1 MRNKKNR
8 EVAAMC
14 DSAKEH
20 KAKIQIRTLSKA
32 LPEYLKPYKN
42 TIILMLCSVFLAA
55 FSVLFIGHALSYF
68 IDKALSAG
76 KLEGLSSA
84 LLMLSG
90 AVTIL
95 TGASAARYYYTQA
108 LGVRVVADM
117 RQHIFQHLMYV
128 PINFFDQHK
137 SSELVSQ
144 LSTDTS
150 LIQTMIGGS
159 ISVAM
164 RNVIMLFC
172 GLGMLLYTSPKLS
185 LIMLFLLP
193 ILIVCIMLFA
203 RRLKGDSREIQHMI
217 TELFGKTGEIFR
229 NIQMVKSYNN
239 ETFETENHH
248 GQSQKIIDKSL
259 KQTFIR
265 ALFTSF
271 VIASVFGSIGIILF
285 VGGKNVIEGSM
296 TAGQLG
302 TFIFTSALCAGAFGS
317 LTEIFG
323 ELQKAANAMERI
335 EALLKLPHEN
345 KKGLV
350 GFSGANHPRI
360 KFSDVAFF
368 YPNDKH
374 KPVLNNI
381 SFEILPGKINAIVGP
396 SGSGKSTILKLL
408 LRFYEAQSGSITI
421 NSQDINDY
429 DIQDLRHQFAYVSQ
443 DPYIFSSS
451 VYDNIAYAKPQAQS
465 EEIIDA
471 ARLANA
477 LGFIENLPEGF
488 DTLVGENGIKLSGG
502 QKQRISIARAIL
514 KNPQILLLDEATSA
528 LDSQNEQAIRKAL
541 HNLMQDRTTI
551 VISHRLSTVK
561 NADRIIVIEDGK
573 IGEIGRHDELVRL
586 GGTYKKLANIQLAE
600 ANDTENTKLDEGTDV
615 A

>member
-1 MRNKKNR
+1 MF
-8 EVAAMC
+8 
-14 DSAKEH
+14 DSAKER
-20 KAKIQIRTLSKA
+20 KTKTQMRNLSKS

-42 TIILMLCSVFLAA
+42 TIILMLLSVFLAA

-68 IDKALSAG
+68 IDKALAAG
-76 KLEGLSSA
+76 KLEGLNSA
-84 LLMLSG
+84 LSMLAG
-90 AVTIL
+90 AVVIL

-108 LGVRVVADM
+108 LGVKVVADI
-117 RQHIFQHLMYV
+117 RQHIFQHLVYV
-128 PINFFDQHK
+128 PINFFDKHK
-137 SSELVSQ
+137 SSELVAQ
-144 LSTDTS
+144 LSTDTA

-164 RNVIMLFC
+164 RNIIMLLC
-172 GLGMLLYTSPKLS
+172 GLSMLLYTSPKLS
-185 LIMLFLLP
+185 LIMLLLLP
-193 ILIVCIMLFA
+193 ILVVCIMLFG
-203 RRLKGDSREIQHMI
+203 RRLKGDAREIQYMI
-217 TELFGKTGEIFR
+217 TQLFGKAGEVFR

-239 ETFETENHH
+239 EAFEAQNHH
-248 GQSQKIIDKSL
+248 EQSQEIINKSL
-259 KQTFIR
+259 KQIFIR
-265 ALFTSF
+265 AIFTSF

-302 TFIFTSALCAGAFGS
+302 TFLFTSALCAGAFGS
-317 LTEIFG
+317 LTETFS
-323 ELQKAANAMERI
+323 ELQKAADAMERI
-335 EALLKLPHEN
+335 DSLLKLPHEN

-360 KFSDVAFF
+360 KFTDTAFF

-374 KPVLNNI
+374 KPVLNGI

-465 EEIIDA
+465 EEVIKA

-477 LGFIENLPEGF
+477 SSFIENLPEGF
-488 DTLVGENGIKLSGG
+488 ETPVGENGIKLSGG

-514 KNPQILLLDEATSA
+514 KNPQVLLLDEATSA
-528 LDSQNEQAIRKAL
+528 LDSQNEQEIRKAL

-586 GGTYKKLANIQLAE
+586 GGTYKKLANIQLE
-600 ANDTENTKLDEGTDV
+600 EVTHTENTNLQEDTEV